1 MNSTVNF
8 ASSGAIGVTAQ
19 SVSCV
24 PASRGVLALQG
35 TVLSSVTSVFGA
47 DLQAPKHV
55 MEQDKPERG
64 WQPVN
69 ATAIAG
75 SYGSDRQAGLR
86 AIADHLDAIPD
97 SVIRVRH
104 RSRTR

>member
-8 ASSGAIGVTAQ
+8 ASIGAIGATAQ
-19 SVSCV
+19 SVSRI
-24 PASRGVLALQG
+24 PASRGVLAVQG
-35 TVLSSVTSVFGA
+35 TVLSSVASIFGA
-47 DLQAPKHV
+47 DLQAPKHL

-69 ATAIAG
+69 ANAIAG
-75 SYGSDRQAGLR
+75 TYGTDRQAGLR
-86 AIADHLDAIPD
+86 TIADHLDATHR